1 MSIKF
6 KKVSDF
12 NRGILMNSRGTY
24 EAKRI
29 VF

>member
-6 KKVSDF
+6 KVRDF